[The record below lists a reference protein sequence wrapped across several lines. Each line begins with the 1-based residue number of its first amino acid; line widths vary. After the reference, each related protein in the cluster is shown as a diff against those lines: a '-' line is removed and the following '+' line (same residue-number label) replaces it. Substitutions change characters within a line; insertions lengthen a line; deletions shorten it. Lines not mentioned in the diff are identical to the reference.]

1 ALAAGLLV
9 LGLGARAL
17 VAGIDPTPFAE
28 GLVTAL
34 DRIGGN
40 LLGDAVWDA
49 AAPIPEDGSPAP
61 LRLFVATDPPN
72 PVELILAYPPDPV
85 APFFRA
91 TVGTDGSL
99 TLEFDSVAAG
109 FPDFPK
115 VVPADLSAV
124 GVPVPEDGEPQE
136 GNFNDG
142 LVIALDK
149 VGGNLLGEGT
159 WDATAGAGINP
170 CFRVWLGAIPSHPI
184 ELVLYPPDPIA
195 PFFRLTLGTD
205 GGLTLEFDVVA
216 AGDMD
221 FPEVLAADLSGL
233 EPPEAD

>member
-1 ALAAGLLV
+1 MGSVQRKPAITTSALAAGLLA
-9 LGLGARAL
+9 LGLGARVL
-17 VAGIDPTPFAE
+17 VAGIQPDPFAE
-28 GLVTAL
+28 GLVTAI

-49 AAPIPEDGSPAP
+49 AGVPVPDDGSPQA
-61 LRLFVATDPPN
+61 LRLFVATGPPN
-72 PVELILAYPPDPV
+72 PVELILAFPPDPI

-115 VVPADLSAV
+115 VVAADLSAV
-124 GVPVPEDGEPQE
+124 GQPVPDDGERQE

-149 VGGNLLGEGT
+149 IGGNLLGEGT
-159 WDATAGAGINP
+159 WDATAAGI
-170 CFRVWLGAIPSHPI
+170 
-184 ELVLYPPDPIA
+184 IA
-195 PFFRLTLGTD
+195 PCVR
-205 GGLTLEFDVVA
+205 
-216 AGDMD
+216 
-221 FPEVLAADLSGL
+221 